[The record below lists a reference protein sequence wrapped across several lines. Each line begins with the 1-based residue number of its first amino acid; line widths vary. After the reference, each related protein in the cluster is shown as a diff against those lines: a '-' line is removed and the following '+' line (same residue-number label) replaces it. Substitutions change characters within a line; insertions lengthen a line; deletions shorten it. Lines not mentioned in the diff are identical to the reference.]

1 MHKAQAFF
9 LNYYTLLN
17 SDFLVSETEI
27 ALLSKGIRCIKKLQ
41 EREIYLETLIPLG
54 LAEHWK
60 LGFLIWANRC
70 RQ

>member
-9 LNYYTLLN
+9 FNYYTLLN

-60 LGFLIWANRC
+60 LGFLI
-70 RQ
+70 